1 MLKKGI
7 AILVALF
14 VVLSCLPMGNNVQA
28 ASSKTKYV
36 TASNLNVRSGS
47 GTTYKVVTTVKKNTS
62 VKVTQT
68 KGSWEKVTVNGKT
81 GWVSSKYLTTKKPTV
96 KTTTKTMYVSAST
109 LNIRSGAGTKYKV
122 IATIKKN
129 SSVKVTQTKGSWS
142 KVITGSKTGWAS
154 SKYLTSKKPAAPK
167 NLAEGLKTVGSNK
180 QLILVTSNGYNTSNA
195 EIRTFERN
203 SEGKWVPVL
212 TTKGYIGKY
221 GFAKEKDMK
230 EGGKKSPIGKYTI
243 GTAFGRNANPGT
255 KLNYRKI
262 TADDVWV
269 DDPKS
274 KLYNTWQ
281 SKKKTNGQW
290 KSAENM
296 NISAYTYGF
305 VINYNTKRT
314 PYKGSAIFF
323 HIGNSYTLGCTATS
337 ETNVKKILKWL
348 DPKKNPVI
356 IQTPL
361 NELNKY

>member
-1 MLKKGI
+1 MFYKFL

-14 VVLSCLPMGNNVQA
+14 VFVSGSPMEKNVQA

-36 TASNLNVRSGS
+36 TAS
-47 GTTYKVVTTVKKNTS
+47 TS
-62 VKVTQT
+62 
-68 KGSWEKVTVNGKT
+68 
-81 GWVSSKYLTTKKPTV
+81 
-96 KTTTKTMYVSAST
+96 
-109 LNIRSGAGTKYKV
+109 NIRSGAGTKYKV
-122 IATIKKN
+122 ITTVNKN
-129 SSVKVTQTKGSWS
+129 SSVKVTQTKDSWR
-142 KVITGSKTGWAS
+142 KVTVGNKSGWAS
-154 SKYLTSKKPAAPK
+154 SKYLTSKKPTASK
-167 NLAEGLKTVGSNK
+167 NLAEGLKTVESNK

-203 SEGKWVPVL
+203 SKGSWVPVL
-212 TTKGYIGKY
+212 TTKGHIGKY

-243 GTAFGRNANPGT
+243 GTAFGRKANPGT

-281 SKKKTNGQW
+281 SKKKTKTHW

-296 NISAYTYGF
+296 NIAAYTYGF
-305 VINYNTKRT
+305 VINYNTKRI

-337 ETNVKKILKWL
+337 EENVKRILKWL

-356 IQTPL
+356 IQTPI
-361 NELNKY
+361 NELTNY